1 MPAEPMEAPVM
12 LPLEDYPHR
21 DGAELVAR
29 ARAMAAD
36 LQRRRT
42 VRDFAPDPVPIEVLE
57 AAIAAA
63 ASAPSGANQQPWH
76 FALIG
81 PGPVRAEIR
90 AAAEAEERAFYA
102 ERAGPDW
109 LDALAP
115 LGTDWAKPFLE
126 TAPWLVAVFAER
138 HGAGA
143 DGRKVKHYYVMES
156 VGIATGFLIA
166 TLHRAG
172 LATLTHTPSPMGF
185 LNRICGRPAREKPFL
200 LVVAG
205 YPAADAMTPAAA
217 RIKKP
222 LTQVTSRL

>member
-1 MPAEPMEAPVM
+1 MEEPAM
-12 LPLEDYPHR
+12 LPLDGYPYR
-21 DGAELVAR
+21 DDLELVAR
-29 ARAMAAD
+29 ARAMAVE

-42 VRDFAPDPVPIEVLE
+42 VRDFAPDPVPVEVME
-57 AAIAAA
+57 AALAAA

-81 PGPVRAEIR
+81 PGPRRAEIR

-102 ERAGPDW
+102 ERAGEEW
-109 LDALAP
+109 LEALAP

-138 HGAGA
+138 HGQGA
-143 DGRKVKHYYVMES
+143 DGRKLKHYYVTES
-156 VGIATGFLIA
+156 VGIATGLLIA
-166 TLHRAG
+166 TLHHAG

-200 LVVAG
+200 LLVVG
-205 YPAADAMTPAAA
+205 RPAPAAMTPAAA
-217 RIKKP
+217 RAKKP
-222 LTQVTSRL
+222 LAQVTSRL